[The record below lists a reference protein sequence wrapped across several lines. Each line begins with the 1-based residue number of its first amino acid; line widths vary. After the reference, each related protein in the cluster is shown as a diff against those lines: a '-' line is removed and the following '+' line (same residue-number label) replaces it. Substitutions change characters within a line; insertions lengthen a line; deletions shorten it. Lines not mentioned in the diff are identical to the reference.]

1 MICSLFFGSFV
12 FADSGEEFSSP
23 TAQIY
28 SVSYDAAELRQQAEL
43 LASAST
49 TYTVDDI
56 YNILLT
62 IFSSGN
68 GSVIPVLQNMAL
80 NINGTYT
87 TQYAMSMR
95 DYLEAISGASLYGS
109 GQNALYY
116 GATGQ
121 TIADFQFV
129 LASLMGKHFSTDD
142 GLYIDRMLSSVVNT
156 LNTINSR
163 SLSLVNNT
171 DLGNVHLNNIVS
183 NTSAISSKL
192 SGLESLSWRSAD
204 ASYNLYTGNVG
215 SAYTGPV
222 EYTVTLTSPN
232 IQNLRMAFTRIR
244 LPIRANSYASTLDD
258 LEVHLNFFSYIL
270 QTKYVTHYVGNGYI
284 DFIIQCPQTM
294 STYPI
299 GLFFT
304 LNNFTI
310 QTGTDNFKVDYLLY
324 DDLDYHWLNISEK
337 ANTIASNL
345 EILVPDKAHQ
355 TAKKASESVTNQA
368 LDDFTGSG
376 SGATKGSDVS
386 SMKNISG
393 SIQNGLS
400 SGVPVS
406 GATGAFDSN
415 SGFWG
420 WFSQE
425 NSNNINSPY
434 PVPVLNNQRS
444 DKKSAS
450 SDDIIDF
457 LSPKNEELKRVLGG
471 LEW

>member
-1 MICSLFFGSFV
+1 MIFSASLGSFV

-43 LASAST
+43 LASVST
-49 TYTVDDI
+49 TYSVDDI

-87 TQYAMSMR
+87 TQYAMSLR
-95 DYLEAISGASLYGS
+95 DYLESLTGASLYGT

-129 LASLMGKHFSTDD
+129 IASLMGKHFSTDD
-142 GLYIDRMLSSVVNT
+142 GLYIDRMLASAVNT
-156 LNTINSR
+156 ISTINTR
-163 SLSLVNNT
+163 LAT
-171 DLGNVHLNNIVS
+171 LNNNVL
-183 NTSAISSKL
+183 NNSSL
-192 SGLESLSWRSAD
+192 LGGLE
-204 ASYNLYTGNVG
+204 NLNWKTAQSTFTVYDVPSG
-215 SAYTGPV
+215 SAYTGSV
-222 EYTVTLTSPN
+222 QATVTLTDPN
-232 IQNLRMAFTRIR
+232 IQNLRMSYTRVR
-244 LPIRANSYASTLDD
+244 LPFRANSYASYIED
-258 LEVHLNFFSYIL
+258 VSIHLNFYSYVL
-270 QTKYVTHYVGNGYI
+270 QSKYVTHYVGNGYI
-284 DFIIQCPQTM
+284 DFLIQCPQTM
-294 STYPI
+294 STYPMGI
-299 GLFFT
+299 FFT
-304 LNNFTI
+304 ANNFTFY
-310 QTGTDNFKVDYLLY
+310 TGQENHSVQYLLY

-337 ANTIASNL
+337 ANQIYADMQY
-345 EILVPDKAHQ
+345 LVPDKAHI
-355 TAKKASESVTNQA
+355 TAKSVSESVTNQA
-368 LDDFTGSG
+368 LDDFTGNG
-376 SGATKGSDVS
+376 TGATKGSDVS

-457 LSPKNEELKRVLGG
+457 LSPKNEELKRILGG